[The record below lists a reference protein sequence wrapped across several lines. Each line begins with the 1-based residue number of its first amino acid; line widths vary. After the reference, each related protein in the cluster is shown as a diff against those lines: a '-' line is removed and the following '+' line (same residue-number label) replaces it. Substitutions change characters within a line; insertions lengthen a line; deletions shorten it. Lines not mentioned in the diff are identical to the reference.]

1 MSYFWEEINNI
12 MKKQFLYVIII
23 LCLLLSGC
31 SNADNN
37 ENTTEASGLT
47 SETESRVVAE
57 WETADSLKEEV
68 KDVQLWQDRIYTIT
82 WNYDYVIDNRVNCKI
97 TEEYN
102 GNTNIK
108 AEFDKGFLYFYVGVD
123 GALYY
128 LYEQDESCY
137 LRKDYNDEVQ
147 YCKEFVWNGQG
158 LSEAGIDIINIDN
171 ACANSNGEI
180 CFNDN
185 GTLYVFDSNGELK
198 YILEDTWEMGYQI
211 GFDGLINRAGEI
223 YLYRIESDRVA
234 LKSLD
239 MSVGSLGK
247 KEYIL
252 LEDSVILSIFNGDG
266 VYIADAECLWKET
279 APGAELVKVLSW
291 TDENIN
297 LEAQYVDNL
306 SISAEGDIFLLYDE
320 VADENMNLV
329 KVEYKNWDEVP
340 VRQRITIG
348 CLDMGVIEDLEKAV
362 KQFNRES
369 ELYYAELLIY
379 EWRSNY
385 EDFYMDLLMGEGADI
400 YVLNEMPKEVMADK
414 GVLEDLAPYF
424 AASDVISEEDLLKS
438 VRNACYI
445 DGKMVSV
452 IPSFYVQGM
461 IIEKGVAACGGW
473 SYEDMIALAE
483 KYSASK
489 LAERDDWFNVF
500 YNMLFSY
507 VGSNIAWEELE
518 CSFADEEFCAML
530 EAVKTVCGREGA
542 SIPQSTI
549 AASLYNK
556 DYLSLQAGFVNVD
569 DFAVIKE
576 TFGEYAEYVGFPNE
590 EGVPYYRMLSNQV
603 YGINSFSDCK
613 AGAWTFLEF
622 LLSEGMQSDMEYF
635 SVREDVFNAKLEQGY
650 TQQETSDRV
659 TYYTNPYTNERTEGM
674 PEFTEEYANE
684 LAVIIDNMYY
694 DDAIQIRTIQEI
706 VLEELPAFF
715 EGDKTVLE
723 VADIIENRVNLYLGE
738 LE

>member
-1 MSYFWEEINNI
+1 
-12 MKKQFLYVIII
+12 MKKYFGYVILI
-23 LCLLLSGC
+23 LCLLLTGC
-31 SNADNN
+31 SNNAVNN
-37 ENTTEASGLT
+37 ENAAETPSLTTEI
-47 SETESRVVAE
+47 ESQAVAE
-57 WETADSLKEEV
+57 WETADSLTDEV

-82 WNYDYVIDNRVNCKI
+82 WDYDYAIDSRVNCKI

-102 GNTNIK
+102 GSINIK
-108 AEFDKGFLYFYVGVD
+108 AEFDKGFLYFYAGTD

-147 YCKEFVWNGQG
+147 YCKELVWNGQG
-158 LSEAGIDIINIDN
+158 LKDVGIEIINIDN

-185 GTLYVFDSNGELK
+185 GTLYLFDNNGELK
-198 YILEDTWEMGYQI
+198 YIIEDTWEMGYQI
-211 GFDGLINRAGEI
+211 GFDGLINRAGAI

-239 MSVGSLGK
+239 MSAGSLRK

-252 LEDSVILSIFNGDG
+252 LEDSEILSILNGDG
-266 VYIADAECLWKET
+266 VYIADEECLWKEI

-291 TDENIN
+291 SDESIN
-297 LEAQYVDNL
+297 LDAQYVKNL
-306 SISAEGDIFLLYDE
+306 SISAEGDLFLLYDE
-320 VADENMNLV
+320 AADENMNLV

-348 CLDMGVIEDLEKAV
+348 CLDMGVIEELEKAV
-362 KQFNRES
+362 KQFNRQS
-369 ELYYAELLIY
+369 ELYYAELLVY

-424 AASDVISEEDLLKS
+424 AASEVINEEDLLES

-445 DGKMVSV
+445 DGKMVCV
-452 IPSFYVQGM
+452 IPSFYMQGM
-461 IIEKGVAACGGW
+461 LVEKGIANEGGW
-473 SYEDMIALAE
+473 TYEDMIALAE
-483 KYSASK
+483 KYPASK
-489 LAERDDWFNVF
+489 LAERDDWFNIF

-507 VGSNIAWEELE
+507 VGSNIAWEDLE

-530 EAVKTVCGREGA
+530 EAVKRVCGREGVTL
-542 SIPQSTI
+542 PQSTI
-549 AASLYNK
+549 AGALYNK
-556 DYLSLQAGFVNVD
+556 DYLSLQVGFVNVD

-576 TFGEYAEYVGFPNE
+576 TFGEYADVVGFPNE
-590 EGVPYYRMLSNQV
+590 EGIPYYRMLSNQV

-613 AGAWTFLEF
+613 AGAWAFLEF
-622 LLSEGMQSDMEYF
+622 LLSDGMQSELEYF
-635 SVREDVFNAKLEQGY
+635 SVREDVFNTQLEEGY
-650 TQQETSDRV
+650 SQQETSDRI
-659 TYYTNPYTNERTEGM
+659 TYYTNPYTNERTEGN
-674 PEFTEEYANE
+674 PVFTEGYANE
-684 LAVIIDNMYY
+684 LAVIVSNMYY

-706 VLEELPAFF
+706 VMEELPAFF
-715 EGDKTVLE
+715 EADKTVE
-723 VADIIENRVNLYLGE
+723 DVADIIENRVNLYLGE